1 MLKIKINKSQGSE
14 SRKDLKT
21 RGKKN
26 EEISRLKKTEE
37 GRERERVDFVLELS
51 SLTWKITKLL
61 AILSP
66 DKCDQLKVIC

>member
-37 GRERERVDFVLELS
+37 GRERESRLCAGTQFTDMKNYKTFSYTES
-51 SLTWKITKLL
+51 E
-61 AILSP
+61 
-66 DKCDQLKVIC
+66 